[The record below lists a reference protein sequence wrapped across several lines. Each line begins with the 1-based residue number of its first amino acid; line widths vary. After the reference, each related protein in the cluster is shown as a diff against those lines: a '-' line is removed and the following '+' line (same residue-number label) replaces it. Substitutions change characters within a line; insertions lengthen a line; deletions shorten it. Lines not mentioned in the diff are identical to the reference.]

1 MLVWKRFSAPPGFG
15 RSSIDRPALWG
26 VIRLFLQPLKELG
39 HSSCG
44 ESEAGHKEAGSFPG

>member
-1 MLVWKRFSAPPGFG
+1 MLVWKRFSAPPGLG
-15 RSSIDRPALWG
+15 RSSIARPALWG

-44 ESEAGHKEAGSFPG
+44 ETEAGHKEAGSFPG